1 MVEFKSYIVIKQP
14 ARLSAQFSAS
24 NMTSVA
30 PNTTS
35 GTGGSNT
42 PQRRTP
48 TQGMTSTKQVTI
60 APGTAGAGGN
70 GYLTYEISQDHKTL
84 TIHDV
89 DSRQNEE
96 KTQKSMKAALAAHK
110 VEPPKPKQSSMGV
123 RRGLGAW
130 HSFGVEKVFL
140 VEPNTEF
147 NVSYFSFKECRGNK
161 STWIVLKSMLDQLL
175 TT

>member
-1 MVEFKSYIVIKQP
+1 MVEFRSYIVIKQP
-14 ARLSAQFSAS
+14 ARLSAQFASS
-24 NMTSVA
+24 NMTSVS

-60 APGTAGAGGN
+60 APGAGGN

-96 KTQKSMKAALAAHK
+96 KAQKTMKAALAAHK
-110 VEPPKPKQSSMGV
+110 VEAPKPKHSSIGV

-147 NVSYFSFKECRGNK
+147 NVSNLS
-161 STWIVLKSMLDQLL
+161 LKSVEATNLL
-175 TT
+175 GLR